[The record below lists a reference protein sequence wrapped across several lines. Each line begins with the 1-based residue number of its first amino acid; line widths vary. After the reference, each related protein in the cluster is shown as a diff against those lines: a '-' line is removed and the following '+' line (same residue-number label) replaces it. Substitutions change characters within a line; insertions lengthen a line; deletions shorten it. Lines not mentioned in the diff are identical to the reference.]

1 MTATPSVRVVARGV
15 AIAIALVA
23 AADPAITSSRTVRPD
38 VALATSGS
46 ARDSAFSDR
55 VARALSKD
63 FTVVRAPL
71 AAAAATVIV
80 GERLPTQSTELASPA
95 FAVFDD
101 ANDATVS
108 LDAVRAPSAAPPN
121 ARVPIPIA
129 ARVKG
134 ARGRTLDVTLRANGL
149 VVDRVTKTI
158 ATDDEHTSA
167 TLTFVPTVS
176 GAAPLRVQAM
186 VSGGKDSAMTDI
198 VVDVRRTRIPILFFD
213 PRPSWMST
221 FVRRAIE
228 RDPRFVLTSRVVT
241 SRNLSTD
248 AGRPPDR
255 LGDATALAAFDA
267 VVVGAPDALVESDV
281 AGLDAYMRRRGGGVI
296 LLFDQRAPG
305 AYERLTNSGAWAV
318 STDSAVVRIGTT
330 ADSAALRA
338 SEVMWPLRVP
348 TNAHVIARTQVN
360 PKHSASD
367 VAAVW
372 WTSVG
377 AGRLVVNGAL
387 DAWRFRDRSE
397 FDEFWRALIAE
408 TAESSPP
415 AVAVRL
421 SNATARPGE
430 QIGVRAI
437 IRDAALQES
446 NAGRPV
452 QTSVT
457 GSLTSS
463 TNEPTTFRLWPS
475 DGVGALSAVVRAPDK
490 PGVYQVIV
498 SADGMAATTPLV
510 VIANASHP
518 TPDDRDLVAAWPASR
533 GGRALPE
540 SRLGD
545 LPAELRRVIRPT
557 PRRETW
563 YPMRSAWWIVPF
575 ALLLSADWW
584 LRRRSGLA

>member
-1 MTATPSVRVVARGV
+1 M
-15 AIAIALVA
+15 
-23 AADPAITSSRTVRPD
+23 
-38 VALATSGS
+38 
-46 ARDSAFSDR
+46 
-55 VARALSKD
+55 SKD
-63 FTVVRAPL
+63 FTVVRAPI

-95 FAVFDD
+95 FSVFDD
-101 ANDATVS
+101 ANNVTVS
-108 LDAVRAPSAAPPN
+108 VDAVRAPSAAPPN
-121 ARVPIPIA
+121 ARVPIA
-129 ARVKG
+129 VSARVSG

-167 TLTFVPTVS
+167 TLTFVPTAS

-198 VVDVRRTRIPILFFD
+198 VVDVRQTRIPVLFFD

-228 RDPRFVLTSRVVT
+228 RDPRFVLTSRIVT

-281 AGLDAYMRRRGGGVI
+281 AGLDAYLRRRGGGVI

-305 AYERLTNSGAWAV
+305 PYERLTNSGVWAV
-318 STDSAVVRIGTT
+318 STDSAVVPIGTT
-330 ADSAALRA
+330 AADTAALRA
-338 SEVMWPLRVP
+338 SEVMWPLRLP
-348 TNAHVIARTQVN
+348 TNAHVIARTSVN
-360 PKHSASD
+360 AKHTASD

-372 WTSVG
+372 RTSVG
-377 AGRLVVNGAL
+377 AGRLVINGAL
-387 DAWRFRDRSE
+387 DAWRFRDRSG
-397 FDEFWRALIAE
+397 FDGFWRALIAE

-415 AVAVRL
+415 AVAVQL

-430 QIGVRAI
+430 QIDVRAI

-463 TNEPTTFRLWPS
+463 EATTEPTTFRLWPN
-475 DGVGALSAVVRAPDK
+475 DGVGALRGVVRAPDK
-490 PGVYQVIV
+490 PGVYQAIV
-498 SADGMAATTPLV
+498 SADGMTATTPMV

-518 TPDDRDLVAAWPASR
+518 TADDRDLVAAWTASR
-533 GGRALPE
+533 GGRALPA

-575 ALLLSADWW
+575 AFLLSAEWW